1 MLEKYRIISIPVSQ
15 ILSVFLKKLSV
26 QGRSLCVWI
35 EVEEEWI
42 WGRGCVQLR
51 GEEEGDVIYERAIMF
66 KKYS

>member
-42 WGRGCVQLR
+42 WGRGTVCAAARR
-51 GEEEGDVIYERAIMF
+51 GGRGCNI
-66 KKYS
+66 